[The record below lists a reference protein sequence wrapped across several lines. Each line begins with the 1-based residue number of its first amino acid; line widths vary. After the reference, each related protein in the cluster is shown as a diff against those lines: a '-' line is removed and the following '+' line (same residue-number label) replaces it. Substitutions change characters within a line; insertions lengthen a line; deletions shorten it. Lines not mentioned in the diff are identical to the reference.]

1 MNPMG
6 EILETQNQPTE
17 YAGQRVEQ
25 SLRVEQTMQDH
36 GGHENKIQV
45 HTTIE
50 SKCMT

>member
-1 MNPMG
+1 MNPVG
-6 EILETQNQPTE
+6 ETLETQSQPIG

-25 SLRVEQTMQDH
+25 SLRVEQTMQDQ
-36 GGHENKIQV
+36 GGYENKMQV